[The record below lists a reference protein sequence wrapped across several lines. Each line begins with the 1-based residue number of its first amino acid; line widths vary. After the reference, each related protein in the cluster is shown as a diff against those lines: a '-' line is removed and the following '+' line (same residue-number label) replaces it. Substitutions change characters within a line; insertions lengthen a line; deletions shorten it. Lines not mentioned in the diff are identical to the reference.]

1 MDRTKRDIPLLEHI
15 AKYCG
20 EIADEHKYFGGN
32 YEKFQSDKPY
42 FKSVAMDLLQI
53 GELANHLSKELI
65 KKYNKVVWEKI
76 IGLRNIIVHGYGSLQ
91 FKKIWDTSHED
102 ATELQKYYLKII
114 SENETPRRKQR
125 GIVSGITLFFSP
137 QAAGNL
143 PLEIKKS

>member
-1 MDRTKRDIPLLEHI
+1 MDRTKRDISLLEHI

-20 EIADEHKYFGGN
+20 EIIEEHKYFGDD
-32 YEKFQSDKPY
+32 YDVFQNDKPY

-65 KKYNKVVWEKI
+65 KKYNKVAWEKI

-102 ATELQKYYLKII
+102 TFELQAYCLKII
-114 SENETPRRKQR
+114 SEINR
-125 GIVSGITLFFSP
+125 
-137 QAAGNL
+137 
-143 PLEIKKS
+143 